1 MFKPKVAV
9 GASLVEK
16 ISELRVKF
24 LPTTLVLS
32 LSLILVSCGFPQAK
46 QDNSNKITIM
56 GVGVENAE
64 EELREAL
71 APFTE
76 KTGIV
81 VEYEGTSE
89 FATLLPVRVASGNPP
104 DIALFPQPGLMAD
117 LAREGD
123 LVPIETFLEK
133 SQLTQAYPQE
143 WLDLSTIDGKIYGIW
158 IKTFLK
164 SLVWYNPQAFE
175 AAGYQIPTTWQEM
188 TDLSDKIVAEGSV
201 PWCLGIEN
209 SSATGWVGTDWI
221 EDIMLR
227 TVEPKVYD
235 QWVEGKIT
243 FEDPVVK
250 NAFTE
255 FGKIALNPQYVA
267 GGTTG
272 IISIPFGDSPNPLF
286 ENPPGCYLHR
296 QATFITSFFPENVV
310 VGKDVDVFPLPSI
323 KEELGVPLLVGGEIV
338 AVFNDTPEVQALV
351 EYLTTAKPHEIF
363 VSKGGYIS
371 PHQQINLDAYP
382 DEVTKRQA
390 EILAKAEVVR
400 FDGSDMMPGAVG
412 TGTFWT
418 GIVDYVGG
426 TDVDTVLQ
434 NIQEGWPEE

>member
-1 MFKPKVAV
+1 MIP
-9 GASLVEK
+9 
-16 ISELRVKF
+16 ELRVKF
-24 LPTTLVLS
+24 LSTTLVLS
-32 LSLILVSCGFPQAK
+32 FSVILVSCGSPGDR

-56 GVGVENAE
+56 GVGVENSE

-76 KTGIV
+76 KTGIAI
-81 VEYEGTSE
+81 EYEGTSE

-117 LAREGD
+117 LARVGD
-123 LVPIETFLEK
+123 LVPIDTFLEK

-143 WLDLSTIDGKIYGIW
+143 WLDLSTVDGKIYGIW

-164 SLVWYNPQAFE
+164 SLVWYSPQAFE
-175 AAGYQIPTTWQEM
+175 AAGYQVPTTWEEM
-188 TDLSDKIVAEGSV
+188 IDLSDQIVADGGV

-227 TVEPKVYD
+227 TAEPKVYD
-235 QWVEGKIT
+235 QWVRGQIS
-243 FEDPVVK
+243 FEHPAVK

-255 FGKIALNPQYVA
+255 FGKIALNPQYLA

-272 IISIPFGDSPNPLF
+272 VISIPFGDSPNPLF
-286 ENPPGCYLHR
+286 ESPPGCYLHR
-296 QATFITSFFPENVV
+296 QATFITSFFPDNVV
-310 VGKDVDVFPLPSI
+310 VGKDVDVFPLPGI
-323 KEELGVPLLVGGEIV
+323 KQELGLPLLVAGEIV
-338 AVFNDTPEVQALV
+338 GVFNDTPEVRALM
-351 EYLTTAKPHEIF
+351 EYLITAKPHEIF

-371 PHQQINLDAYP
+371 PHKQLNLDAYP
-382 DEVTKRQA
+382 DEVTKSQA
-390 EILAKAEVVR
+390 EILANAQVVR

-426 TDVDTVLQ
+426 TDVDIVLK
-434 NIQEGWPEE
+434 NIQESWPTE

>member
-24 LPTTLVLS
+24 LPSTLVLS

-56 GVGVENAE
+56 GVGVEHAE

-76 KTGIV
+76 KTGIAI
-81 VEYEGTSE
+81 EYEGTSE

-123 LVPIETFLEK
+123 LVPIDTFLEK

-158 IKTFLK
+158 VKTFLK
-164 SLVWYNPQAFE
+164 SLVWYNPQAFA

-188 TDLSDKIVAEGSV
+188 TDLSDQIVADGSV

-235 QWVEGKIT
+235 QWVQGQIT

-255 FGKIALNPQYVA
+255 FGKIALNPKYVA

-272 IISIPFGDSPNPLF
+272 IISIPFGDSPNSLF

-310 VGKDVDVFPLPSI
+310 VGKDVDVFPLPSL
-323 KEELGVPLLVGGEIV
+323 KKELGVPLLVGGEIV
-338 AVFNDTPEVQALV
+338 GIFNDTPEVQALV
-351 EYLTTAKPHEIF
+351 EYLTTAEPHEIF

-371 PHQQINLDAYP
+371 PHKQINLEAYP
-382 DEVTKRQA
+382 DDVTKRQA
-390 EILAKAEVVR
+390 EILAQAEVVR

-426 TDVDTVLQ
+426 TDVDTVLK
-434 NIQEGWPEE
+434 NIQEGWPTE

>member
-1 MFKPKVAV
+1 MFKQKVAV

-32 LSLILVSCGFPQAK
+32 LSLILVSCGFPGAR
-46 QDNSNKITIM
+46 QDNSSKITIM

-76 KTGIV
+76 KTGIAI
-81 VEYEGTSE
+81 EYEGTSE

-123 LVPIETFLEK
+123 LVPIDTFLEK

-164 SLVWYNPQAFE
+164 SLVWYSPQAFE
-175 AAGYQIPTTWQEM
+175 AAGYQVPTTWQEM
-188 TDLSDKIVAEGSV
+188 TDLSDKIVADGSV

-227 TVEPKVYD
+227 TAEPKIYD
-235 QWVEGKIT
+235 QWVRGQIPFKHPT
-243 FEDPVVK
+243 VK

-310 VGKDVDVFPLPSI
+310 VGKDVNVFPLPSI
-323 KEELGVPLLVGGEIV
+323 KEELGLPLLVAGEIV
-338 AVFNDTPEVQALV
+338 AVFNDTPEVRALM

-371 PHQQINLDAYP
+371 PHKQMSLDAYP
-382 DEVTKRQA
+382 DKVTQRQA
-390 EILAKAEVVR
+390 EILAQAEVVR

-418 GIVDYVGG
+418 GIVDYIGG
-426 TDVDTVLQ
+426 TDLDTVLN
-434 NIQEGWPEE
+434 NIQESWPKE

>member
-1 MFKPKVAV
+1 M
-9 GASLVEK
+9 
-16 ISELRVKF
+16 KF
-24 LPTTLVLS
+24 LPSTLVLS
-32 LSLILVSCGFPQAK
+32 LSMILISCGSPGAK
-46 QDNSNKITIM
+46 EDNSGKITIM
-56 GVGVENAE
+56 GVGVEKAQ
-64 EELREAL
+64 EELTEAL

-76 KTGIV
+76 ETGIV
-81 VEYEGTSE
+81 IEYEGTSE

-104 DIALFPQPGLMAD
+104 DIAIFPQPGLMAD

-123 LVPIETFLEK
+123 LVPIDTFLEK

-158 IKTFLK
+158 IKTFVK
-164 SLVWYNPQAFE
+164 SLVWYSPQAFK
-175 AAGYQIPTTWQEM
+175 AAGYQVPTNWKEM
-188 TDLSDKIVAEGSV
+188 TALSDKMVADNRV

-227 TVEPKVYD
+227 TADPKVYD
-235 QWVEGKIT
+235 QWVRGQIP
-243 FEDPVVK
+243 FEHPTVK

-267 GGTTG
+267 GGSTG
-272 IISIPFGDSPNPLF
+272 ILSIPFGDSPNPLF

-310 VGKDVDVFPLPSI
+310 VGKDIDVFPLPGI
-323 KEELGVPLLVGGEIV
+323 KKELGLPLLVAGEIV
-338 AVFNDTPEVQALV
+338 AVFNDTSEVRALMK
-351 EYLTTAKPHEIF
+351 YLTTAKPHEIF

-371 PHQQINLDAYP
+371 PHKQMNLDAYP

-390 EILAKAEVVR
+390 KILANAEVVR

-418 GIVDYVGG
+418 GIVDYIGG
-426 TDVDTVLQ
+426 TDVDTVLK
-434 NIQEGWPEE
+434 NIQESWPTN